1 LAACCVA
8 AGGVAAGY
16 ALLQWYLR
24 GFKAGVDVSAM
35 LGNPNLLASYLVFCV
50 PLVVCWGMGA
60 KQSAKIGAAVL
71 VLFGILVALINTSS
85 RAAWAALGLTAA
97 IAAAGWVAIQNPKR
111 AGTVAVG
118 FVSAV
123 LIVAAA
129 TRPYWARAFAEDVR
143 VEIWR
148 GTIGLI
154 REHPVRGTGAGTFFA
169 EYPPHR
175 TAEYFSKPKAAIF
188 TDHAHNEWLET
199 WAELG
204 ALGAAALLMVWF
216 YAARQW
222 WHQRGEMR
230 AENWAFALAA
240 IALMAHGSFEL
251 SLRHPPSQFLI
262 WMALGLSL
270 SGLPLP
276 TRQWQLPRTAKLTAG
291 GVLAASTAAGFFFV
305 GRPLQSDIHWRRANL
320 LMDRGESDAA
330 AELDAAI
337 RAQPFRVEAI
347 YRKAVEAERWRE
359 QTLDKELRDKL
370 EKQIEADL
378 LRVKTLAPHHRAVNR
393 KLGLLHYERGDWARA
408 IAFLETEA
416 ALNKGAPANPEIAAE
431 FAADFLH
438 LARAYY
444 RAGRTG
450 DAKASL
456 RHAAQLDPNH
466 EGIKELLN
474 QWQD

>member
-1 LAACCVA
+1 
-8 AGGVAAGY
+8 
-16 ALLQWYLR
+16 
-24 GFKAGVDVSAM
+24 
-35 LGNPNLLASYLVFCV
+35 
-50 PLVVCWGMGA
+50 
-60 KQSAKIGAAVL
+60 
-71 VLFGILVALINTSS
+71 
-85 RAAWAALGLTAA
+85 
-97 IAAAGWVAIQNPKR
+97 
-111 AGTVAVG
+111 
-118 FVSAV
+118 
-123 LIVAAA
+123 
-129 TRPYWARAFAEDVR
+129 
-143 VEIWR
+143 
-148 GTIGLI
+148 
-154 REHPVRGTGAGTFFA
+154 
-169 EYPPHR
+169 
-175 TAEYFSKPKAAIF
+175 
-188 TDHAHNEWLET
+188 
-199 WAELG
+199 
-204 ALGAAALLMVWF
+204 
-216 YAARQW
+216 
-222 WHQRGEMR
+222 
-230 AENWAFALAA
+230 
-240 IALMAHGSFEL
+240 
-251 SLRHPPSQFLI
+251 
-262 WMALGLSL
+262 
-270 SGLPLP
+270 
-276 TRQWQLPRTAKLTAG
+276 
-291 GVLAASTAAGFFFV
+291 
-305 GRPLQSDIHWRRANL
+305 
-320 LMDRGESDAA
+320 MDRGESDAA

-359 QTLDKELRDKL
+359 QTVDKELRDKL